1 MEKGNALIIILLLV
15 IIAGGG
21 YILLVKYPPL
31 LAAGGSTST
40 TQYYVTSTDG
50 TTSTGSGT
58 SIDPV
63 YVSGVSEDFVYY
75 GEVLGTSSN
84 IKSLDIYAE
93 PLDWDANL
101 GNDGIVLHFTFYDAY
116 GRKVIFS
123 DTSIS
128 TQITVYSP
136 SIDKNGQTIS
146 PRRVFYKGYT
156 TITSSDEGA
165 NTPFGGIRIPYSDI
179 SMSSNDLGIGQI
191 KMSSSLP
198 TGGTIEAYE
207 TFLWPKT

>member
-40 TQYYVTSTDG
+40 TQYYVSSGDG
-50 TTSTGSGT
+50 TTPTESGT
-58 SIDPV
+58 PGEAV
-63 YVSGVSEDFVYY
+63 YPTDASRDFVYY

-84 IKSLDIYAE
+84 IKALDIYAQ
-93 PLDWDANL
+93 PLDWDENL

-128 TQITVYSP
+128 AQINVYSP
-136 SIDKNGQTIS
+136 LIDKNGQTIS

-165 NTPFGGIRIPYSDI
+165 NTPYGGIRIPYSDI
-179 SMSSNDLGIGQI
+179 SMSSTDLGIGQI
-191 KMSSSLP
+191 KMSTSLP
-198 TGGTIEAYE
+198 TGGTVEAYE

>member
-1 MEKGNALIIILLLV
+1 MEKGNAIIVILLLV

-31 LAAGGSTST
+31 LEGSSTST
-40 TQYYVTSTDG
+40 TQYYVSSGDG
-50 TTSTGSGT
+50 TASTESGGSGEA
-58 SIDPV
+58 V
-63 YVSGVSEDFVYY
+63 YVTDASEDFVYY

-84 IKSLDIYAE
+84 MKSLDIYAQ

-123 DTSIS
+123 DTPIS
-128 TQITVYSP
+128 TQITIYSP
-136 SIDKNGQTIS
+136 TIDKNGQTIS
-146 PRRVFYKGYT
+146 PRRIFYKRYT
-156 TITSSDEGA
+156 TISSSDEGED
-165 NTPFGGIRIPYSDI
+165 TPYGGIRIPYSDI
-179 SMSSNDLGIGQI
+179 SMTSSDLGIGQI
-191 KMSSSLP
+191 KMSTSLP

-207 TFLWPKT
+207 TFLWPKA

>member
-1 MEKGNALIIILLLV
+1 MEKGNAIIIILLLV
-15 IIAGGG
+15 IIVGGG

-31 LAAGGSTST
+31 FEGGGSTST
-40 TQYYVTSTDG
+40 TQYYVSSGDG
-50 TTSTGSGT
+50 TTPAESGGSGET
-58 SIDPV
+58 V
-63 YVSGVSEDFVYY
+63 YVNGGSDDFVYY

-84 IKSLDIYAE
+84 MKSLDIYAQ

-128 TQITVYSP
+128 TQITIYSP
-136 SIDKNGQTIS
+136 TTDKNGQTIS
-146 PRRVFYKGYT
+146 PRKIFYKRYT
-156 TITSSDEGA
+156 TITSSDEGED
-165 NTPFGGIRIPYSDI
+165 TPYGGIRIPYSDI
-179 SMSSNDLGIGQI
+179 SIPSSDLGIGQI
-191 KMSSSLP
+191 KVSASLP

-207 TFLWPKT
+207 TFLWPKA

>member
-1 MEKGNALIIILLLV
+1 MERDNTIIILLLIV

-31 LAAGGSTST
+31 LGGTSEVRYIDT
-40 TQYYVTSTDG
+40 TGQQSPTE
-50 TTSTGSGT
+50 SGT
-58 SIDPV
+58 SGENG
-63 YVSGVSEDFVYY
+63 YVSQSSVDYVYC
-75 GEVLGTSSN
+75 GEVLGTTSD

-93 PLDWDANL
+93 PLDWDENL
-101 GNDGIVLHFTFYDAY
+101 GNDGIVLHFTFYDSS

-123 DTSIS
+123 GTSIS
-128 TQITVYSP
+128 TQVTVYSP
-136 SIDKNGQTIS
+136 SIDIYGLTVS

-156 TITSSDEGA
+156 TITSSDEGSD
-165 NTPFGGIRIPYSDI
+165 TPYGGIRIPYSDVKI
-179 SMSSNDLGIGQI
+179 TSTDLGIGQI
-191 KMSSSLP
+191 KMAASLP

>member
-1 MEKGNALIIILLLV
+1 MEKGNAIIVILLLV

-31 LAAGGSTST
+31 LEGSSTST
-40 TQYYVTSTDG
+40 TQYYVSSGDG
-50 TTSTGSGT
+50 TASTESGGSGEA
-58 SIDPV
+58 V
-63 YVSGVSEDFVYY
+63 YVTDASEDFVYY

-84 IKSLDIYAE
+84 MKSLDIYAQ

-128 TQITVYSP
+128 TQITIYSP
-136 SIDKNGQTIS
+136 TIDKNGQTIS
-146 PRRVFYKGYT
+146 PRRIFYKRYT
-156 TITSSDEGA
+156 TISSSDEGED
-165 NTPFGGIRIPYSDI
+165 TPYGGIRIPYSDI
-179 SMSSNDLGIGQI
+179 SMTSSDLGIGQI
-191 KMSSSLP
+191 KMSTSLP

-207 TFLWPKT
+207 TFLWPKA